1 MVEGFCYNLYSIII
15 TFAGAFGC
23 EWQNMW
29 VGEGNIYRA
38 RVWTLFIVLDL
49 RFSWAFS
56 LTYVGT
62 CWPRTLVQIKKC
74 DQGISEKHACCHRL
88 AIWNMMGY
96 SFAWQRGYYESVNGY
111 KVWPLG
117 YIKMDMGEEV
127 TIGHFTVRG

>member
-29 VGEGNIYRA
+29 LGEGIYIYGA

-49 RFSWAFS
+49 RFWWAFS
-56 LTYVGT
+56 LTYST
-62 CWPRTLVQIKKC
+62 CWPRILVQIKKC
-74 DQGISEKHACCHRL
+74 DQGISENHACCHWL

-96 SFAWQRGYYESVNGY
+96 GFAICQQ
-111 KVWPLG
+111 L
-117 YIKMDMGEEV
+117 
-127 TIGHFTVRG
+127 